1 MKINVKTLKGTHFV
15 LQVNPQDTVAVVKKN
30 IETAQ
35 GADVYP
41 AAQQMLIHQGK
52 VLNDATTLEE
62 NKVVENNFVVIML
75 SKVMECFVLGTQPQ
89 SSLPP
94 TSSTSQPPASAVGQ
108 GESNS
113 EQSPVITPPTIAVPS
128 IYDHAASNL
137 MAGSNLETTIQQ
149 ILEMGG
155 GNWDRDTVTG
165 ALHAAFNNPERA
177 IEYLY
182 SLLIGTLLSV
192 GLETPVAAH
201 VIFKLTGLMLQR
213 IKPSKLVLLVN
224 YAILCQYSF
233 KLMGIPER
241 ADVPAAVRS
250 LITGQAENSSIQST
264 QPAVPTGGPNTNPLN
279 LFPQGLPNM
288 SAIDNR
294 GDLDSLRNREEFQAL
309 RETMRENPQIL
320 QPMIQELGQQNPQL
334 MQIIQDHQE
343 DILDLM
349 NEPEGDENL
358 QSQLDSMISG
368 TVTITPEENEAI
380 QRLEAMGFHR
390 DIVVEAFFA
399 CNKNED
405 LAANYLLD
413 HPDEFMPTD

>member
-75 SKVMECFVLGTQPQ
+75 SKNKVSSGASSAPSNLGTQPQ

-182 SLLIGTLLSV
+182 S
-192 GLETPVAAH
+192 
-201 VIFKLTGLMLQR
+201 
-213 IKPSKLVLLVN
+213 
-224 YAILCQYSF
+224 
-233 KLMGIPER
+233 GIPER

>member
-1 MKINVKTLKGTHFV
+1 
-15 LQVNPQDTVAVVKKN
+15 
-30 IETAQ
+30 
-35 GADVYP
+35 
-41 AAQQMLIHQGK
+41 
-52 VLNDATTLEE
+52 
-62 NKVVENNFVVIML
+62 ML
-75 SKVMECFVLGTQPQ
+75 SKNKVSSGASSAPSNLGTQPQ

-182 SLLIGTLLSV
+182 S
-192 GLETPVAAH
+192 
-201 VIFKLTGLMLQR
+201 
-213 IKPSKLVLLVN
+213 
-224 YAILCQYSF
+224 
-233 KLMGIPER
+233 GIPER

>member
-75 SKVMECFVLGTQPQ
+75 SKNKVSSGASSAPSNLGTQPQ

-113 EQSPVITPPTIAVPS
+113 EQSPVITPPTNAVPS

-182 SLLIGTLLSV
+182 S
-192 GLETPVAAH
+192 TPVAAH

-294 GDLDSLRNREEFQAL
+294 GDLDSLRNREE
-309 RETMRENPQIL
+309 
-320 QPMIQELGQQNPQL
+320 PMIQELGQQNPQL

>member
-75 SKVMECFVLGTQPQ
+75 SKNKVSSGASSAPSNLGTQPQ

-113 EQSPVITPPTIAVPS
+113 EQSPVITPPTNAVPS

-182 SLLIGTLLSV
+182 S
-192 GLETPVAAH
+192 
-201 VIFKLTGLMLQR
+201 
-213 IKPSKLVLLVN
+213 
-224 YAILCQYSF
+224 
-233 KLMGIPER
+233 GIPER

>member
-75 SKVMECFVLGTQPQ
+75 SKNKVSSGASSAPSNLGTQPQ

-182 SLLIGTLLSV
+182 S
-192 GLETPVAAH
+192 
-201 VIFKLTGLMLQR
+201 
-213 IKPSKLVLLVN
+213 
-224 YAILCQYSF
+224 
-233 KLMGIPER
+233 GIPER

-380 QRLEAMGFHR
+380 QRVSH
-390 DIVVEAFFA
+390 
-399 CNKNED
+399 
-405 LAANYLLD
+405 
-413 HPDEFMPTD
+413 